1 MRLQWAAQ
9 TMNLGFAWA
18 GALLGLWAALRYAVV
33 LPGLIAVGLA
43 LWVFFLLSRAGVG
56 RRAVAAL
63 CAALGF
69 VCSSLTVLLVG

>member
-1 MRLQWAAQ
+1 MRFQWAAQ

-18 GALLGLWAALRYAVV
+18 GALLGLWAALRYAAV
-33 LPGLIAVGLA
+33 LPGLLAIGLA
-43 LWVFFLLSRAGVG
+43 LGAFFLLSRAGVG

-63 CAALGF
+63 CVVLGF